1 MLRQI
6 RIFIIIDDSKD
17 TFNIG
22 RLMFLP
28 KVNIPLRKVK
38 VEKIS
43 FIQNVVMDMISS
55 KLNYS
60 KQLTFGYIT
69 LNKS

>member
-17 TFNIG
+17 TINIG

-28 KVNIPLRKVK
+28 KVSIPLRKVK
-38 VEKIS
+38 VEKLS
-43 FIQNVVMDMISS
+43 FIQNVVLDMVSS

>member
-17 TFNIG
+17 TINIG

-28 KVNIPLRKVK
+28 KVNIPLRKIK
-38 VEKIS
+38 VEKLS